1 MNARNVEFI
10 GKYNDRKLYPLVDN
24 KLKTKRLALKAG
36 INMPSLFFTLS
47 KQHDVAILQEKI
59 QGLDAFVIKPSRGS
73 GGKGIL
79 VIKSRIDDKFVKA
92 NDELISLDVLKRHVT
107 NILAGLYSLGG
118 NQDVAIFEDLIIAD
132 TLLKNYS
139 YQGVPDIRI
148 IIFRGYPVMAM
159 LRLSTQSSDG
169 KANLHQGAVGVG
181 INLKTAKASYAVL
194 KQSRV
199 LIHPDTKNV
208 LDKIEIANWGEL
220 LILAA
225 KCYDMT
231 KLGYLGVDI
240 VIDEKKG
247 PMLLELNAR
256 PGLSIQ
262 VANSKGLL
270 PRLREI
276 EKIKEIDPI
285 AKNRVDF
292 VLKQDWF

>member
-1 MNARNVEFI
+1 
-10 GKYNDRKLYPLVDN
+10 
-24 KLKTKRLALKAG
+24 
-36 INMPSLFFTLS
+36 
-47 KQHDVAILQEKI
+47 
-59 QGLDAFVIKPSRGS
+59 
-73 GGKGIL
+73 
-79 VIKSRIDDKFVKA
+79 
-92 NDELISLDVLKRHVT
+92 
-107 NILAGLYSLGG
+107 
-118 NQDVAIFEDLIIAD
+118 
-132 TLLKNYS
+132 
-139 YQGVPDIRI
+139 
-148 IIFRGYPVMAM
+148 MAM

-208 LDKIEIANWGEL
+208 LDQIEIANWKEL

-240 VIDEKKG
+240 VIDEKRG

-276 EKIKEIDPI
+276 EKIKTIDTV